1 MVIDVDTVLFVLP
14 TREVYFTGRHDG
26 LIQTALTLTLGLC
39 NGIRCAFQSALS
51 SHVSYFNN
59 SMCYETAKL
68 LNTKLSNRV
77 LQVGN
82 YVVEYQYAMS
92 CLLSSVTTI

>member
-1 MVIDVDTVLFVLP
+1 
-14 TREVYFTGRHDG
+14 
-26 LIQTALTLTLGLC
+26 
-39 NGIRCAFQSALS
+39 
-51 SHVSYFNN
+51 
-59 SMCYETAKL
+59 MCYETAKL